1 MSGFTTR
8 PEILGRFGVVT
19 STHWIASAVGMKIL
33 EQGGNAFD
41 AAVATGLA
49 LQVLEPHLNGPGGD
63 MPAILYSAARD
74 KVEVICAQA
83 PTPAGATIDHYRS
96 EGLEV
101 IPGDGLLATVIPGA
115 WDGWMLMLR
124 DYGRLSLRDVLE
136 PAIFYAAKG
145 HPVLPRVAATI
156 AGLADFFRDE
166 WPTSHATWLPGGAAP
181 AAWSNVTNPA
191 LAATWTRIL
200 AEAEAKQGREAQ
212 IDAARDAFYRGFVA
226 EGIAD
231 YLSKAEVMDASGS
244 RHKAVLTADDL
255 AGYAAHVEE
264 PLTYDYHGW
273 TVAKCGPWTQGP
285 VFLQTLA
292 LLKGFDLSAMDP
304 MGADFIHHVVEAKKL
319 AYADREVYYGD
330 PDFAKVPLDV
340 LLSDDYNAAR
350 AKLIGAKASMD
361 LRPGTVPGYE
371 DQLARTM
378 ALLGRLSRT
387 DQAVYEP
394 TMAHLSEKKGDT
406 VHIDVIDNEGNMVSI
421 TPSGGWLQSSPTIPG
436 LGFCL
441 NSRAQ
446 MFWLEPG
453 LPTSLEPGKRPRT
466 TLTPSLALKDGVPQL
481 SFGTPGGDQQD
492 QWQLAFFLRYVHHK
506 MNLQEAIDAPL
517 FHSTHFPSSFFP
529 RSREPGMIMAETSF
543 GKPVLD
549 DLRARGHRITEA
561 EPWTVGRMTAARRD
575 PDGLLRA
582 AATPR
587 LMQAYAV
594 GR

>member
-1 MSGFTTR
+1 MSAFTTR

-19 STHWIASAVGMKIL
+19 STHWIASGVGMKML

-41 AAVATGLA
+41 AAVATGLV

-63 MPAILYSAARD
+63 MPAILYSAAKG

-83 PTPAGATIDHYRS
+83 PTPAGATIDHYRG

-136 PAIFYAAKG
+136 PAIFYAEKG

-156 AGLADFFRDE
+156 AGLGDFFAKE
-166 WPTSHATWLPGGAAP
+166 WPTSHATWLPGGSAP
-181 AAWSNVTNPA
+181 APWANVTNPA

-200 AEAEAKQGREAQ
+200 SEAESKQGREAQ

-226 EGIAD
+226 EGIAA
-231 YLSKAEVMDASGS
+231 YLAKAEVMDASGQ
-244 RHKAVLTADDL
+244 RHRAVLTADDL
-255 AGYAAHVEE
+255 AGYAAHVEA

-330 PDFAKVPLDV
+330 PDFAQVPLDV

-350 AKLIGAKASMD
+350 ARLIGAKASMD

-371 DQLARTM
+371 DQLTRTM
-378 ALLGRLSRT
+378 DLLGRLSRT

-406 VHIDVIDNEGNMVSI
+406 VHIDVIDAEGNMVAI

-481 SFGTPGGDQQD
+481 VFGTPGGDQQD
-492 QWQLAFFLRYVHHK
+492 QWQLAFFLRYVHHP

-543 GKPVLD
+543 GAHVLD

>member
-8 PEILGRFGVVT
+8 PEVLGRFGVVT
-19 STHWIASAVGMKIL
+19 STHWIASAVGMKML

-63 MPAILYSAARD
+63 MPAILYSAAKN

-83 PTPAGATIDHYRS
+83 PTPAGATIDHYRA

-136 PAIFYAAKG
+136 PAIFYAEKG

-156 AGLADFFRDE
+156 AGLGDFFAKE
-166 WPTSHATWLPGGAAP
+166 WPTSHETWLPNGAAP
-181 AAWSNVTNPA
+181 AAWDNVKNPA

-200 AEAEAKQGREAQ
+200 AEAESKQGREAQ

-231 YLSKAEVMDASGS
+231 YLARAEVMDASGR
-244 RHKAVLTADDL
+244 RHKAVLRADDL
-255 AGYAAHVEE
+255 AGYAAHIEV

-330 PDFAKVPLDV
+330 PDFAAVPLDV

-361 LRPGTVPGYE
+361 LRPGTVPGFE

-378 ALLGRLSRT
+378 DVLNRLSRT

-406 VHIDVIDNEGNMVSI
+406 VHIDVIDSEGNMVAI

-466 TLTPSLALKDGVPQL
+466 TLTPSLALKDGVPQMV
-481 SFGTPGGDQQD
+481 FGTPGGDQQD
-492 QWQLAFFLRYVHHK
+492 QWQLAFFLRYAHHP

-543 GKPVLD
+543 GKGVLD